1 MFCLGSDLA
10 SSTTTNINSLMYSH
24 SDKDRYVPGADPGS
38 PIGGGAHCRGGAIF
52 GPGGA
57 TFLAEGAAF
66 FCPDGRPILS
76 GAPIFAHREG
86 GVVAENFGP
95 HRPSVKRFFRG

>member
-38 PIGGGAHCRGGAIF
+38 PIGGGHIAEGAPF
-52 GPGGA
+52 SAEGA
-57 TFLAEGAAF
+57 PFLAEGAPFLAQV
-66 FCPDGRPILS
+66 GAKSYRA
-76 GAPIFAHREG
+76 APIFASWG
-86 GVVAENFGP
+86 GGGAG
-95 HRPSVKRFFRG
+95 S